1 MNQYQETLKKIGY
14 YFADIS
20 PQEKKD
26 FLKRVGYKGD
36 IDESLSSYTPEEFK
50 KITDKMVEEYTDDNN
65 DINDNNIVQK
75 AIPKIKSLSEKTRI
89 PSSIDNDF
97 MIRITDS
104 SISVISRK
112 RRFKRTRKLKRLDN
126 KLKESK

>member
-126 KLKESK
+126 KLKEDK

>member
-26 FLKRVGYKGD
+26 FLKRMGYKDD
-36 IDESLSSYTPEEFK
+36 IDESLSSYTPKEFK
-50 KITDKMVEEYTDDNN
+50 KIIDKMVEEYTDDNN

-126 KLKESK
+126 KLKEDK

>member
-26 FLKRVGYKGD
+26 FLKRMGYKDD
-36 IDESLSSYTPEEFK
+36 IDESLSSYTPKEFK
-50 KITDKMVEEYTDDNN
+50 KIIDKMVEEYTDDNN

-75 AIPKIKSLSEKTRI
+75 VIPKIKSLSGKTRI

-97 MIRITDS
+97 VIRITNYS
-104 SISVISRK
+104 STPIIYGK
-112 RRFKRTRKLKRLDN
+112 RRFRRTRKSKRLDK
-126 KLKESK
+126 KLKRG